1 MNKLTKITA
10 TALFTLFL
18 TACDKAADKTA
29 DAAKPETTQQAE
41 AAKPAETAAPAMT
54 AEAQEKADYEKLIA
68 WNQEQGAVQAQNQ
81 QKLQQALNAAMEAKD
96 ENKVKAAVEEFNKN
110 VQTSI
115 ASLDALDVKSDLI
128 SNAKNK
134 TKEVLTLASELLV
147 AQANLK
153 TEEDQKA
160 YAEKAMKLQGE
171 MQSLAELGAQ
181 IEAKFN
187 PAPAQSATPST
198 EQPAQAPA
206 AK

>member
-29 DAAKPETTQQAE
+29 DTAKPETTQQTDAT
-41 AAKPAETAAPAMT
+41 KPAETAAPAMS

-81 QKLQQALNAAMEAKD
+81 QKLQQELSAAIEAKD
-96 ENKVKAAVEEFNKN
+96 ENKVKAAIDEFNKN
-110 VQTSI
+110 VQASI

-128 SNAKNK
+128 NNAKNQ
-134 TKEVLTLASELLV
+134 TKEVLTLASQLLV
-147 AQANLK
+147 AQANIK

-160 YAEKAMKLQGE
+160 YAEKATELQNK
-171 MQSLAELGAQ
+171 MQSLATLGAQ

-187 PAPAQSATPST
+187 PAPVQPAAPNA